1 MISSP
6 VIWKPGFPVDSVK
19 EWFWFLCKP
28 RVVNIA
34 NFYSFWKHLI
44 YIMLFLDWLSSFISP
59 NVSHC
64 HLVLG
69 ISILAA
75 QWEYL
80 GDLLFLSGLLW
91 KILIQL
97 TGMEPNTDNN
107 DLGGTGLFCRLT
119 AGCSLC
125 LYFLPVLLI
134 ELMSLPP
141 CFVLIPV
148 SWELQ
153 TQEIIFH
160 LRHTWTQE
168 PPSTKTENAKEKTRW
183 NQSKSMPWIA
193 GT

>member
-28 RVVNIA
+28 GVVNIA

-44 YIMLFLDWLSSFISP
+44 YIMLFLNWFSSFISS

-69 ISILAA
+69 ISILAV

-80 GDLLFLSGLLW
+80 GDLIIFVLIYLVSGRLW

-97 TGMEPNTDNN
+97 TGMETRTDNN
-107 DLGGTGLFCRLT
+107 SLGGTGLFCSLT
-119 AGCSLC
+119 AGWSSC
-125 LYFLPVLLI
+125 LYFLPALLL
-134 ELMSLPP
+134 ELMSLPL
-141 CFVLIPV
+141 VLCSFPV
-148 SWELQ
+148 SWEL
-153 TQEIIFH
+153 
-160 LRHTWTQE
+160 R
-168 PPSTKTENAKEKTRW
+168 R
-183 NQSKSMPWIA
+183 
-193 GT
+193 

>member
-28 RVVNIA
+28 GVVNIA

-44 YIMLFLDWLSSFISP
+44 YIMLFLNWFSSFISS

-69 ISILAA
+69 ISILAV
-75 QWEYL
+75 QREYL
-80 GDLLFLSGLLW
+80 GDLIIFVLIYLVSGLLW

-97 TGMEPNTDNN
+97 TGMEPSADNKSP
-107 DLGGTGLFCRLT
+107 GGTGWFCSLT
-119 AGCSLC
+119 AGWSLD
-125 LYFLPVLLI
+125 LSFLPVLL
-134 ELMSLPP
+134 ELTSLPL
-141 CFVLIPV
+141 VLYSFPV

-153 TQEIIFH
+153 T
-160 LRHTWTQE
+160 
-168 PPSTKTENAKEKTRW
+168 
-183 NQSKSMPWIA
+183 
-193 GT
+193 